1 MRPKL
6 FLNAREIKDVCKDM
20 YKLNSARIL
29 PILDI
34 EEVFNSKFIE
44 FGDILSLKGQ
54 STRKVGMLWP
64 L

>member
-1 MRPKL
+1 
-6 FLNAREIKDVCKDM
+6 M

-54 STRKVGMLWP
+54 STKKGGNALAIIGYERP
-64 L
+64 